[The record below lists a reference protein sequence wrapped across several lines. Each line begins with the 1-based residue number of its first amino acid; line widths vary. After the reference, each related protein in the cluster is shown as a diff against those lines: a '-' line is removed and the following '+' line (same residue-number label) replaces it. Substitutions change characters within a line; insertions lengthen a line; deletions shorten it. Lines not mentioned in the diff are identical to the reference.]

1 MDSYS
6 ILTGVGLIYIA
17 PVGST
22 FPELSDAPDTPW
34 RSLGETQD
42 GVEVEHDEKIERI
55 RTDQRTGVVKA
66 TRTEESLVVK
76 TKLVE
81 ATLENLADALGVSV
95 TDTPADVGTIGTREI
110 PLYRGATVSEYAVL
124 IRGYSPYLD
133 GAAQYEIP
141 RGFFGKVETIK
152 YEKGKNASIPFS
164 FESLE
169 DLAAVSPQD
178 RFGRLIAKDAEEL

>member
-22 FPELSDAPDTPW
+22 FPALEDAPSTPW

-55 RTDQRTGVVKA
+55 RTDQRTGAVKA
-66 TRTEESLVVK
+66 TRTEESLMVK
-76 TKLVE
+76 TKLAE
-81 ATLENLADALGVSV
+81 ATLENLADALGVAV
-95 TDTPADVGTIGTREI
+95 TDTAASVGLIGTRELPI
-110 PLYRGATVSEYAVL
+110 YRGALVTEYAIL
-124 IRGYSPYLD
+124 IRGYSPYLE
-133 GAAQYEIP
+133 GPAQYEIP
-141 RGFFGKVETIK
+141 RGFFGKVDAIK
-152 YEKGKNASIPFS
+152 YEKGKNASIPFT

-169 DLAAVSPQD
+169 DLEAENIED